1 MDAFRIRFSA
11 LIDFP
16 LSFVRITGSKVPLI
30 GRLGISQP
38 SALMRTLVLRL
49 GGQASDFVGDCVL
62 VPLAELV
69 GCPPGCI
76 C

>member
-1 MDAFRIRFSA
+1 M
-11 LIDFP
+11 
-16 LSFVRITGSKVPLI
+16 PLI